1 MRWVLSLFLCLLT
14 LSGLCQNTQSLL
26 WKISGN
32 DLKKPSYLFGTIHAI
47 PQSKFFINQEIIT
60 SFLDSDVIV
69 LETGLD
75 AKDSNSF
82 NVTDISLANG
92 QTLKELYRKNN
103 YQFLEKYFID
113 TLHGSVK
120 NLITFKPIFLI
131 GVISSRWYKNY
142 VGYESMFINKANENQ
157 KKIIGLDDSRDLLNL
172 FNQVPI
178 KEQASI
184 LLNTIKNRKRDSL
197 NYNKTLQLYL
207 KQDVDQ
213 LSRELNT
220 QFKKYPRYFDTF
232 FNKRNDKWVYKI
244 NEIVKSKSC
253 FIAIGA
259 GHLGGAS
266 GLVARLRKIGYKVEP
281 L

>member
-1 MRWVLSLFLCLLT
+1 MH
-14 LSGLCQNTQSLL
+14 
-26 WKISGN
+26 
-32 DLKKPSYLFGTIHAI
+32 Y
-47 PQSKFFINQEIIT
+47 
-60 SFLDSDVIV
+60 
-69 LETGLD
+69 
-75 AKDSNSF
+75 
-82 NVTDISLANG
+82 
-92 QTLKELYRKNN
+92 
-103 YQFLEKYFID
+103 
-113 TLHGSVK
+113 
-120 NLITFKPIFLI
+120 
-131 GVISSRWYKNY
+131 
-142 VGYESMFINKANENQ
+142 
-157 KKIIGLDDSRDLLNL
+157 
-172 FNQVPI
+172 
-178 KEQASI
+178 
-184 LLNTIKNRKRDSL
+184 SL